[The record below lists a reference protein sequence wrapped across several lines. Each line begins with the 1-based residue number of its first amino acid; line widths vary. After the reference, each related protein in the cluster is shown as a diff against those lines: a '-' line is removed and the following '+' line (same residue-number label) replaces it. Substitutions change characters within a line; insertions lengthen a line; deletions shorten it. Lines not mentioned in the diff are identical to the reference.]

1 MYKLPILMYHSILLH
16 KSDKGKH
23 NIYVMQQA
31 LRKQLSYLKKHGYAT
46 ITFKDIYENKI
57 TDFNKKVILTFD
69 DGYEDNY
76 LLLFPLLKEFNFTA
90 VIFLVTR
97 ETYNKWGTEQG
108 EPKKNLMTKEQII
121 EMDQYGI
128 EFGGHTCHHPELNKM
143 PIEVVLAEVKNC
155 KEDIETLLNKKTI
168 SFAYPFGGIND
179 QVKEAVKNSGF
190 QYGISTKSGPIEF
203 SEDPYRIR
211 RIEVATR
218 TTLWGFKR
226 KVSGSYLT
234 KKYILF

>member
-1 MYKLPILMYHSILLH
+1 MYHSVLLN
-16 KSDKGKH
+16 KADRGKH
-23 NIYVMQQA
+23 NIYVTKGA
-31 LRKQLSYLKKHGYAT
+31 LEKQFSYLKKKGYET
-46 ITFKDIYENKI
+46 ITFKDIYEKEI
-57 TDFNKKVILTFD
+57 TDFKKKIILTFD

-76 LLLFPLLKEFNFTA
+76 TLLFPLLKKFNFTA

-108 EPKKNLMTKEQII
+108 EPKKNLMTKEQIL
-121 EMDQYGI
+121 EMDRFGI

-143 PIEVVLAEVKNC
+143 PIEVVFDEVRNC
-155 KEDIETLLNKKTI
+155 KEDIENLLNKKAI
-168 SFAYPFGGIND
+168 SFAYPFGGLND

-190 QYGISTKSGPIEF
+190 HYGISTKSGPIEF
-203 SEDPYRIR
+203 NEDPYRIR
-211 RIEVATR
+211 RIEIATR

-226 KVSGSYLT
+226 KVSGNYLT